1 VRWQPCGAERRN
13 AEAVRE
19 LKLSGSAADGDHVAG
34 SAETSE
40 AGLSLRVRQE
50 AARRR
55 AECLQ
60 GITLRQRSG
69 RYWLDSVEGSVVSIS
84 PSMAL
89 DELERQLTR
98 LAKDHVDGCQ
108 G

>member
-1 VRWQPCGAERRN
+1 
-13 AEAVRE
+13 
-19 LKLSGSAADGDHVAG
+19 LFGSAADGDHVAG
-34 SAETSE
+34 SAEVSE
-40 AGLSLRVRQE
+40 GGLSSLRVRQE

-55 AECLQ
+55 AECLP

-69 RYWLDSVEGSVVSIS
+69 RYWLDSVEGNVVSIS

-98 LAKDHVDGCQ
+98 LAKDHFDGCQ